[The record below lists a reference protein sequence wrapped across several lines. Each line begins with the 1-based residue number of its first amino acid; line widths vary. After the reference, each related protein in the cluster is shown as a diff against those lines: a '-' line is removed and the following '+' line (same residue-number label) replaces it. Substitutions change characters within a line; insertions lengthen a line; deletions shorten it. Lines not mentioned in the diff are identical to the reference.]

1 MPQHG
6 MLSAKDHPPSE
17 QASTEQPNPTQK
29 KKRKWD
35 ITADDGHDQEQEGA
49 PRKEV
54 KLKPEDSV
62 SPAVQSSEST
72 EDAAR
77 AAMERAT
84 AAALKLNAQLGTP
97 ASQSA
102 SAGPDGLSSSG
113 ASRAPGPVEEF
124 FEDVPIND
132 IKNRYLL
139 TKGATQS
146 MIKHDT
152 GADVTTRG
160 KYYPDK
166 NLATPAE
173 PPLYLHVSA
182 STQKSLDD
190 ALKAINELINSA
202 PPQFEERRHS
212 GVDRPPPM
220 ARPVLSERVYVGIE
234 PDRNFNVRP
243 KIVGP
248 QGQYVKH
255 IQQETQTKVQL
266 KGRGSGFIEHD
277 TGMEANDALHI
288 HVTGFSEQGV
298 EAAKKL
304 CEDLIDTVKLDYQR
318 TLEQRRARPAPY
330 HGPPQHHGYGSPGG
344 WGGHGSGGY
353 GGWEQQPAQ
362 QFQQHQQPP
371 PPAAAGYAADPY
383 AAWGGYEAYAHYYY
397 SYGYAPPAVAAQPI
411 PGSEQ
416 APPPPPTESAAPPP
430 PPPSSSSPPPPP
442 PPALANNYPSGA
454 PPPPPSS

>member
-1 MPQHG
+1 
-6 MLSAKDHPPSE
+6 MLSAKDHSLNQQGP
-17 QASTEQPNPTQK
+17 TEQPNPAQK

-35 ITADDGHDQEQEGA
+35 ITADNGQEQDQDGA

-54 KLKPEDSV
+54 KLKSDDSV
-62 SPAVQSSEST
+62 SPPAVQGSDST

-84 AAALKLNAQLGTP
+84 AAALRLNAQLGTT
-97 ASQSA
+97 SA
-102 SAGPDGLSSSG
+102 QTTPTGPDSST
-113 ASRAPGPVEEF
+113 AAATSRGPVPVEEF
-124 FEDVPIND
+124 FEDVSIND

-166 NLATPAE
+166 NLATASE

-212 GVDRPPPM
+212 GMDRPPPM
-220 ARPVLSERVYVGIE
+220 ARPILSERVYVGIE
-234 PDRNFNVRP
+234 PDRMFNVRA

-298 EAAKKL
+298 DAARKL
-304 CEDLIDTVKLDYQR
+304 CEDLIDTVKLEHQQF
-318 TLEQRRARPAPY
+318 LEQRRAPPARPPGFN
-330 HGPPQHHGYGSPGG
+330 GPPQHHAYGSPGG
-344 WGGHGSGGY
+344 WGSHGGGGY
-353 GGWEQQPAQ
+353 QGWGQQPAQ
-362 QFQQHQQPP
+362 QFQQHAQPP
-371 PPAAAGYAADPY
+371 PPAAGYASDPY
-383 AAWGGYEAYAHYYY
+383 AAWGGYEAYVQYYY
-397 SYGYAPPAVAAQPI
+397 NYGYTASPDASQSLPES
-411 PGSEQ
+411 GQ
-416 APPPPPTESAAPPP
+416 APPPPPAESAAPPP
-430 PPPSSSSPPPPP
+430 PPPYSSGPPPPP
-442 PPALANNYPSGA
+442 PPVSANTHPSEA
-454 PPPPPSS
+454 PPPPPPS